1 MSDDERDDEM
11 ELVMPFVTVASVGGV
26 HDDGSY
32 VAGWEM
38 GALDVTLQNNPLFHE
53 QMILTENAPQVDLLA
68 MKNGYRPEIVRINE
82 NWSSFTATRLESTA
96 SPS

>member
-1 MSDDERDDEM
+1 MSEEERDEEM
-11 ELVMPFVTVASVGGV
+11 ELLMPFVTVTSVGGV
-26 HDDGSY
+26 HDDQSY

-53 QMILTENAPQVDLLA
+53 QVILTENAPQADLLA
-68 MKNGYRPEIVRINE
+68 MKNGYRPDITRINE
-82 NWSSFTATRLESTA
+82 NWSSFTATRLESA